1 MAHINKLI
9 ESAPNALTD
18 GAAVVRAKAIAKH
31 MKSRVI
37 VTLEQLRRDVSHGM
51 LMEVRRQ
58 VSNRQSLTAPFAA
71 SRRAWV
77 GRGGV
82 RRSML
87 RRFVHSS
94 FGGRVRQLPGSF
106 PRGVGGNTGAD
117 ARGGEGSGNCLFAH
131 WRVKSSCCSADSGRG
146 GCK

>member
-58 VSNRQSLTAPFAA
+58 VSNRQSL
-71 SRRAWV
+71 
-77 GRGGV
+77 
-82 RRSML
+82 
-87 RRFVHSS
+87 
-94 FGGRVRQLPGSF
+94 
-106 PRGVGGNTGAD
+106 
-117 ARGGEGSGNCLFAH
+117 
-131 WRVKSSCCSADSGRG
+131 
-146 GCK
+146 